1 MHTVTI
7 RIFILGLLLAA
18 LAGPAG
24 AQAPAPFLTGDQW
37 LGMYEA
43 GEAGRESAAAYV
55 AGYVD
60 GVQAAEATAGRKRF
74 CVPDSVTEIEL
85 AAAVAAY
92 LESKSVF
99 RRMGAP
105 FVIDNVLEDRF
116 PC

>member
-1 MHTVTI
+1 M
-7 RIFILGLLLAA
+7 RSSLFSSLAASALLALVA
-18 LAGPAG
+18 NAADAESPV
-24 AQAPAPFLTGDQW
+24 PFVTGDQW

-43 GEAGRESAAAYV
+43 GEAGREAAAAYV

-60 GVQAAEATAGRKRF
+60 GVQAAEATAARRRF
-74 CVPDSVTEIEL
+74 CVPDGVTEIEL

-92 LESKSVF
+92 LETKSMF

-105 FVIDNVLEDRF
+105 FVIDNAFKDRF